1 MPVSPEGDRAINGT
15 PSFWNRYLPFWA
27 SNLVERMWLV
37 IGGLVVLLLPLSRI
51 VPPLYTF
58 QVRRRVFRWYARLRE
73 IEADMDTGKGTRTAW
88 LDELDELDRVANT
101 VTVPL
106 SHAEELYA
114 LRSNI
119 ERVRRRLLTKDEG
132 GQGAADP
139 AVGHSVASS
148 SPCPGTAQAGPAPFT

>member
-1 MPVSPEGDRAINGT
+1 M
-15 PSFWNRYLPFWA
+15 PFWA

-37 IGGLVVLLLPLSRI
+37 IGGLIVLLLPLSRV

-73 IEADMDTGKGTRTAW
+73 IEASMEAGNGNRTEW
-88 LDELDELDRVANT
+88 LNELDELDRVANG

-119 ERVRRRLLTKDEG
+119 ERARRRLLQRDGSEPDDEG
-132 GQGAADP
+132 AAPGA
-139 AVGHSVASS
+139 GVAEPS
-148 SPCPGTAQAGPAPFT
+148 